1 MSPVVWQA
9 ASLLLAYPGPDL
21 YERRAVLREAAA
33 GLERGPAAERL
44 GAFLD
49 HLDATPPAALAEH
62 YVETFDLRRRC
73 CLYLTYYRDG
83 DTRRRG
89 ESLAALKRRY
99 REAGVELDSRELPDF
114 LPIVLEFAALHG
126 GADLLAEHRAGL
138 ELLRLALLDRGSPY
152 AAPVEA
158 VCATLPGPS
167 PRDRAEARRM
177 ARSGPPAE
185 NVGLEPFTLGATR

>member
-1 MSPVVWQA
+1 MTETVWQA
-9 ASLLLAYPGPDL
+9 ASLLLSYPDREL
-21 YERRAVLREAAA
+21 YERRPMLREAAA
-33 GLERGPAAERL
+33 GQERL
-44 GAFLD
+44 TAFLD
-49 HLDATPPAALAEH
+49 HLDETPLERLAEH

-73 CLYLTYYRDG
+73 CLYLTFYTDG

-89 ESLAALKRRY
+89 ESLAALKQRY
-99 REAGVELDSRELPDF
+99 RDAGVELDSRELPDF

-126 GADLLAEHRAGL
+126 GVDLLTENRPGL

-167 PRDRAEARRM
+167 PRDRAEALRL
-177 ARSGPPAE
+177 AKAGPPAE
-185 NVGLEPFTLGATR
+185 HVGLEPFTLGVPR